1 MIADGYVVNI
11 NVDLGVQSEAKT
23 VVRESANILPTF
35 HLTLSLRMSIGGP
48 ISNAT
53 TFPFGNISA
62 RLRVVSPEEGTEIN
76 LQTY

>member
-11 NVDLGVQSEAKT
+11 NVELGVQSGKT